1 MNHQIKRAFM
11 AMLLSVF
18 CFVAYAQKTVTGT
31 VVDTAGEPMSGVSI
45 LVDGTT
51 IGGVTDFDGNFSI
64 KDVPENGVLRIS
76 YVGYKDQKI
85 SVAGKSSI
93 NVTMQEDAMGR
104 DEIVVVGYGTMKKK
118 DLTGA
123 VASVKQGDIAQV
135 AAPNAMQ
142 AMQAKVPGVDMT
154 QSSGQAGAGVSITLR
169 GNRSI
174 SASNSPLIIVDGVEY
189 SGDLDVA
196 ANDIESM
203 DVLKDAAST
212 AIYGTKGANGVI
224 IITTKRGQSGKTR
237 VDFSAYLAFKSPTNA
252 VKSMYGNTEVQRFV
266 DRENYKADLESG
278 NWGSSN
284 KTYSDVFGETTIAG
298 NDDYKIADLI
308 ARGDFV
314 DHEQKRRK
322 ANENL
327 YIYVLIA
334 DQLGLY
340 DIKNELEDLSFKNYL
355 ANKYEK
361 IDTLV
366 KETAPARNKLLSD
379 FKLSLMRVLVTT
391 GVTCRLA
398 VVKKSYFNI
407 YQMMQNDA
415 MAFED
420 IDNFQTVRIIIDKEP
435 GEDEQSIYLKHFNLY
450 AAIINKY
457 TQKENSHRDYI
468 NKPKDN
474 GFKALVFTV
483 LYQGSWVE
491 IQILTA
497 ENDLAAHKGYYPN
510 NPERTGLKVLQKKMV
525 SFNSDDDTD
534 TIIRVFRTLVEH
546 HVSSIYVYS
555 PDGKI
560 VELPEGSTVL
570 DYAYSIHTSLGNH
583 FVAAQVGSNIV
594 YKDYILKSTDKV
606 QVITSPSV
614 KPDNSWMKYLKS
626 DHSKEALSKY
636 LRSHQCTIDYD
647 KDRGEMEFNRLMC
660 ENHIIPTPK
669 FLGLLLA
676 FYKAP
681 SSEVFFRDIAQGNV
695 KDLLENAKKLK
706 ISSNKWDL
714 DFDLPEQPVDSP
726 VVDIDYKKP
735 YKLTKGLH
743 YMLPNCC
750 RPIPGDEAFAYVGD
764 DGVLYVHRKECS
776 FTKERLAT
784 RGKEITSVIWD
795 DSIDNALAYVKLH
808 GSNRLG
814 LIRDVGDI
822 VAREHV
828 NIKSFN
834 INEND
839 RLFDGCLLVYIH
851 NTAQLNKLMT
861 ALSAVTNVIKVFR
874 TNYVNGRYIAVS

>member
-1 MNHQIKRAFM
+1 MENQKVLMPDSYRKELYTSFYNSLPDDVKHSAASMEQIEAAFNFAYDAHNGVYRKGGEHDPYITHPVAVALIVANEMGLGATAIVSALLHDVVEDTDHTLEEIEEKFGPNVADIVDGLTKITNHEAERNGIINTEQSDTFKKV
-11 AMLLSVF
+11 LLSVKRTPMVL
-18 CFVAYAQKTVTGT
+18 FV
-31 VVDTAGEPMSGVSI
+31 
-45 LVDGTT
+45 
-51 IGGVTDFDGNFSI
+51 
-64 KDVPENGVLRIS
+64 
-76 YVGYKDQKI
+76 
-85 SVAGKSSI
+85 
-93 NVTMQEDAMGR
+93 
-104 DEIVVVGYGTMKKK
+104 
-118 DLTGA
+118 
-123 VASVKQGDIAQV
+123 
-135 AAPNAMQ
+135 
-142 AMQAKVPGVDMT
+142 
-154 QSSGQAGAGVSITLR
+154 
-169 GNRSI
+169 
-174 SASNSPLIIVDGVEY
+174 
-189 SGDLDVA
+189 
-196 ANDIESM
+196 
-203 DVLKDAAST
+203 
-212 AIYGTKGANGVI
+212 
-224 IITTKRGQSGKTR
+224 
-237 VDFSAYLAFKSPTNA
+237 
-252 VKSMYGNTEVQRFV
+252 
-266 DRENYKADLESG
+266 
-278 NWGSSN
+278 
-284 KTYSDVFGETTIAG
+284 
-298 NDDYKIADLI
+298 KIADRLHNMRTI
-308 ARGDFV
+308 GDMK
-314 DHEQKRRK
+314 DEQKRRK

-626 DHSKEALSKY
+626 DQSKEALSKY

>member
-1 MNHQIKRAFM
+1 MENQKVLMPASYRKELYTEFYNSLPDDVKHSAASMEQIEAAFNFAYDAHDGVYRKGGDHDPYITHPVAVALIVANEMGLGATAIVSALLHDVVEDTDHTLEEIEEKFGPNVADIVDGLTKITNHEAERNGIINTEQSDTFKKV
-11 AMLLSVF
+11 LLSVKRTPMVL
-18 CFVAYAQKTVTGT
+18 FV
-31 VVDTAGEPMSGVSI
+31 
-45 LVDGTT
+45 
-51 IGGVTDFDGNFSI
+51 
-64 KDVPENGVLRIS
+64 
-76 YVGYKDQKI
+76 
-85 SVAGKSSI
+85 
-93 NVTMQEDAMGR
+93 
-104 DEIVVVGYGTMKKK
+104 
-118 DLTGA
+118 
-123 VASVKQGDIAQV
+123 
-135 AAPNAMQ
+135 
-142 AMQAKVPGVDMT
+142 
-154 QSSGQAGAGVSITLR
+154 
-169 GNRSI
+169 
-174 SASNSPLIIVDGVEY
+174 
-189 SGDLDVA
+189 
-196 ANDIESM
+196 
-203 DVLKDAAST
+203 
-212 AIYGTKGANGVI
+212 
-224 IITTKRGQSGKTR
+224 
-237 VDFSAYLAFKSPTNA
+237 
-252 VKSMYGNTEVQRFV
+252 
-266 DRENYKADLESG
+266 
-278 NWGSSN
+278 
-284 KTYSDVFGETTIAG
+284 
-298 NDDYKIADLI
+298 KIADRLHNMRTI
-308 ARGDFV
+308 GDMK
-314 DHEQKRRK
+314 DEQKRRK

-366 KETAPARNKLLSD
+366 KETAPTRNKLLSD

-510 NPERTGLKVLQKKMV
+510 NPERTGLKVLQKKMG

-583 FVAAQVGSNIV
+583 FVAALVGSNIV

>member
-1 MNHQIKRAFM
+1 MENQKVLMPDSYRKELYTSFYNSLPDDVKHSAASMEQIEAAFNFAYDAHNGVYRKGGEHDPYITHPVAVALIVANEMGLGATAIVSALLHDVVEDTDHTLEEIEEKFGPNVADIVDGLTKITNHEAERNGIINTEQSDTFKKV
-11 AMLLSVF
+11 LLSVKRTPMVL
-18 CFVAYAQKTVTGT
+18 FV
-31 VVDTAGEPMSGVSI
+31 
-45 LVDGTT
+45 
-51 IGGVTDFDGNFSI
+51 
-64 KDVPENGVLRIS
+64 
-76 YVGYKDQKI
+76 
-85 SVAGKSSI
+85 
-93 NVTMQEDAMGR
+93 
-104 DEIVVVGYGTMKKK
+104 
-118 DLTGA
+118 
-123 VASVKQGDIAQV
+123 
-135 AAPNAMQ
+135 
-142 AMQAKVPGVDMT
+142 
-154 QSSGQAGAGVSITLR
+154 
-169 GNRSI
+169 
-174 SASNSPLIIVDGVEY
+174 
-189 SGDLDVA
+189 
-196 ANDIESM
+196 
-203 DVLKDAAST
+203 
-212 AIYGTKGANGVI
+212 
-224 IITTKRGQSGKTR
+224 
-237 VDFSAYLAFKSPTNA
+237 
-252 VKSMYGNTEVQRFV
+252 
-266 DRENYKADLESG
+266 
-278 NWGSSN
+278 
-284 KTYSDVFGETTIAG
+284 
-298 NDDYKIADLI
+298 KIADRLHNMRTI
-308 ARGDFV
+308 GDMK
-314 DHEQKRRK
+314 DEQKRRK